1 MNDPILVR
9 TLDDLRK
16 QYATEKKK
24 VEQLK
29 VALESAKTEIN
40 DLKAMNVEMTGLNME
55 LQQTVISYVKQLI
68 GTSEIIVYEF

>member
-68 GTSEIIVYEF
+68 GTSKIIVYEF